1 MRALSGIM
9 KNRTEVGAL
18 DARLILLII
27 MGPPFGAAHLVFRH
41 ELVWSL
47 IVFLAWLV
55 ACFPLMQWLNR
66 KSLARKS
73 YVSLMIV
80 IMSCFYGVVFYART
94 TA

>member
-1 MRALSGIM
+1 M
-9 KNRTEVGAL
+9 KSRTELGAL

-41 ELVWSL
+41 ELIWSL

-66 KSLARKS
+66 KKLARKR
-73 YVSLMIV
+73 YVLLMIV
-80 IMSCFYGVVFYART
+80 IMSGFFGVVFYASA